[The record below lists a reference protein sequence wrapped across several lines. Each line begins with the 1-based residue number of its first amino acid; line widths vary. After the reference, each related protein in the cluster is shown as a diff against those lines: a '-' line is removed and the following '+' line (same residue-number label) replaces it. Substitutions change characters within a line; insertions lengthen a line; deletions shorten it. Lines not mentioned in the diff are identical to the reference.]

1 MDGLDQIL
9 SSITSNGFPVA
20 VAAYLLLRME
30 SELRALR
37 LTIETLKRCTHCRY
51 GEDKNND

>member
-37 LTIETLKRCTHCRY
+37 LTIETLKRCAHCKY

>member
-1 MDGLDQIL
+1 MDGFEQIL

-37 LTIETLKRCTHCRY
+37 LTIETLKRCAHCKY
-51 GEDKNND
+51 GDGENVD

>member
-37 LTIETLKRCTHCRY
+37 LTIETLKRCAHCKY
-51 GEDKNND
+51 GDGESND